1 MATNAET
8 IAALKAAIAKKQAEA
23 GGISTPSS
31 GINQAPTD
39 GSIGL
44 LNTSGSTNLYNP
56 NTGEL
61 LKAGESVVNNQ
72 TGQTVTQGTTYTPY
86 NASNASSLVYS
97 RIPNVFNITPQVST
111 GNYSLSSVASSNT
124 GNSYVIQAG
133 DTLSAIAQKK
143 GTTVSALMQA
153 NPSITNPNMIYSG
166 QSLVIPAQTSSTS
179 SGTTGTPVQGSQSVT
194 GATDE
199 ERRQAIAAVLAEIQ
213 RRVNEGTADFGSL
226 QPEVQNLITQG
237 QEGGT
242 VNETSD
248 AAYYADLLERNRE
261 ETERI
266 TNPTTGSTGY
276 QALIDMI
283 NQQPGLDTSG
293 QLAQFQEQYNIAG
306 ITEQVSAQNQVVQAI
321 RAEIGQ
327 LEAEQSTEVESA
339 RNRLSSMESISADI
353 NEIKYQYG
361 LKIAKK
367 TALMASEAALAQVY
381 QGNLNQANAMVEQAV
396 NAYTADKQA
405 EVEKFDN
412 LFSVYSSWIGDL
424 KDEERQIL
432 ENAHQA
438 AKDNLE
444 EAKKET
450 TQVMELKL
458 QYAGAGINISD
469 TLEQAVVKAEKYTV
483 SNPTVAQTTGSAET
497 GYTMYDSQGNIIKT
511 VAGVKKPDE
520 IELSD
525 TQIVTG
531 SQKARTTIEN
541 FKQMPLDEQA
551 WYLTGRYEGALEDLV
566 SSVSDNGIE
575 SILSSINN
583 DTNIPESIKSNLKK
597 DIASSSKLIFDSQ
610 TTQISK
616 LDKDL
621 SLVDIEGGK
630 ETKLSSLVDLKK
642 ISEALEWS
650 DSWNWLDDDA
660 GKEKLVKS
668 IYSWVEGERG
678 KLRTDISIFSD
689 VKSYLLDAK
698 NGDVTIDN
706 PFINLE

>member
-1 MATNAET
+1 MATTAET

-97 RIPNVFNITPQVST
+97 RIPNVFNITPQVSS
-111 GNYSLSSVASSNT
+111 GNYSYSSVASNNT
-124 GNSYVIQAG
+124 GSSYVIQSG

-166 QSLVIPAQTSSTS
+166 QSLVIPTQTSSTS

-237 QEGGT
+237 QEAGT

-248 AAYYADLLERNRE
+248 ASYYADLLEQNRE
-261 ETERI
+261 ETEKI

-283 NQQPGLDTSG
+283 NQQPGLDTAG
-293 QLAQFQEQYNIAG
+293 TLAQAQEQYNIAG

-327 LEAEQSTEVESA
+327 LEAEQSTEVENA

-469 TLEQAVVKAEKYTV
+469 TLGQAISKAEKYSVQQSQIESSQIDTKIIG
-483 SNPTVAQTTGSAET
+483 SADTGYNLINSKTGEIIKQITGS
-497 GYTMYDSQGNIIKT
+497 SSGNVVDNRRYIDDPANNRSIPNPNYGK
-511 VAGVKKPDE
+511 
-520 IELSD
+520 
-525 TQIVTG
+525 IVSFST
-531 SQKARTTIEN
+531 K
-541 FKQMPLDEQA
+541 EQQ
-551 WYLTGRYEGALEDLV
+551 
-566 SSVSDNGIE
+566 
-575 SILSSINN
+575 SINS
-583 DTNIPESIKSNLKK
+583 D
-597 DIASSSKLIFDSQ
+597 ASSLIA
-610 TTQISK
+610 K
-616 LDKDL
+616 
-621 SLVDIEGGK
+621 
-630 ETKLSSLVDLKK
+630 
-642 ISEALEWS
+642 
-650 DSWNWLDDDA
+650 
-660 GKEKLVKS
+660 
-668 IYSWVEGERG
+668 
-678 KLRTDISIFSD
+678 
-689 VKSYLLDAK
+689 LDAK
-698 NGDVTIDN
+698 QIGWGTAFDMMKLRHPDMTNEQIDN
-706 PFINLE
+706 ILNKQSRGTIERELSKDEITSGMWDWIDSNTSATEEEKKNIIRRAGLNPEDFGIY